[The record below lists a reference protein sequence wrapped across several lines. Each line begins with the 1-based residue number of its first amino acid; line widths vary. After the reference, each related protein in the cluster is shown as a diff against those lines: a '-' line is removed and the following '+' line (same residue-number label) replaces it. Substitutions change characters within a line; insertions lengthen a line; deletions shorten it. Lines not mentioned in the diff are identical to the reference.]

1 MKAKKPRRRLW
12 LGLGF
17 ENIRELFYYTGEPT
31 FKLHGDKYYAAIGP
45 FRSRAGAIY
54 MRDRGENN
62 PHCNCVADAERLSR
76 LYNKPK
82 EPPILGN

>member
-1 MKAKKPRRRLW
+1 MRAKKLRRRLW

-17 ENIRELFYYTGEPT
+17 ENIRELFYFTGEPT
-31 FKLHGDKYYAAIGP
+31 LLKCNKYYTVIGP
-45 FRSRAGAIY
+45 FRSKAGAIY